1 MNNRMAEYLVLLLGA
16 AVSAGTFSGCATTGS
31 GSDLNKLTQRQLN
44 RMAIFQNG
52 QECSFIVTD
61 APGEM
66 YLTVRVGEEQFVEY
80 SPKAD
85 ILFVF
90 GDDHDELK
98 NVAFI
103 KVHVVKQPEPTINI
117 PTRDCYQLNAA
128 MFHLLVEKYDAFHLG
143 KEELLS
149 EPESP
154 PPTTP
159 TPTMVTPSQRTTRV

>member
-1 MNNRMAEYLVLLLGA
+1 MNNRMAGYLILILCAV
-16 AVSAGTFSGCATTGS
+16 VSAGTISGCTTTGS

-66 YLTVRVGEEQFVEY
+66 YLTVRIGEEQFMEY

-85 ILFVF
+85 ILFVL
-90 GDDHDELK
+90 GGDHDELK

-103 KVHVVKQPEPTINI
+103 KVHVVKQPEPTITI
-117 PTRDCYQLNAA
+117 PTRDCYQFNAA

-143 KEELLS
+143 KEELVS

-154 PPTTP
+154 PPATP
-159 TPTMVTPSQRTTRV
+159 TPTMVTLSQHTTKV